1 MSRQFPSEVIADTI
15 DADYPIA
22 GQDNDSQGFRDNFS
36 VIKDGLATAK
46 AELTDLQTNTARLDD
61 NNNFGGY
68 LVDNATTNR
77 LYGTVY
83 TTTDA
88 GSISVD
94 LVNGPY
100 QEITVTGTA
109 TLIIG
114 GWPTEDVYA
123 SMKLALKSSTAT
135 AYQVTLSAAGGS
147 NKVFNSLPVD
157 GIITIDDTLQLIDV
171 WTIDQGATV
180 YFKLDASPTVSII
193 NDLTDVVIT
202 SPANGQVLKYNGT
215 SWVNGIDAIGD
226 ILTIDNL
233 TDVVITGTP
242 ADGQV
247 LKYDTATSKWI
258 NAADALGDSLTIDN
272 LTDVVITGTPTNG
285 QVLKYDTATS
295 KWINA
300 ADAIGDSL
308 SLDNLTDVV
317 ITGTPADG
325 QVLKYD
331 IGTSKWVNGTDNVDD
346 NLVTY
351 VTKIVDDGSGIQD
364 VFELD
369 GTKLKTSAGVKMDF
383 GFEVGNTY
391 RFDLSDS
398 SNAQGPLRFSTTADT
413 AMPASITPY
422 TTGVTIVGTEG
433 TPGAYVQILISN
445 ATPSLFLYSDETGI
459 DTSLIGAA
467 LEIPKVRNQQYSGSE
482 DLVSATAASVV
493 KSASYFSTAAAETAT
508 LAAGTEGQIKVF
520 AMYADTGDM
529 VITVTNAGWK
539 STGTGTIT
547 FANIGEACTLQYIN
561 SKWFCIGNNGA
572 VFA

>member
-1 MSRQFPSEVIADTI
+1 MSRQFPSEVIAETI

-109 TLIIG
+109 TLIID

-147 NKVFNSLPVD
+147 NKVFNSLPAD
-157 GIITIDDTLQLIDV
+157 GIITIDDDLQLIDV

-215 SWVNGIDAIGD
+215 AWVNGIDAIGD

-242 ADGQV
+242 AD
-247 LKYDTATSKWI
+247 
-258 NAADALGDSLTIDN
+258 
-272 LTDVVITGTPTNG
+272 G

-369 GTKLKTSAGVKMDF
+369 GTKLKTSTGVKMDF

-445 ATPSLFLYSDETGI
+445 STPSLFLYSDETGI

-467 LEIPKVRNQQYSGSE
+467 LEIPQVRNQQYSGSE